1 MSHVIE
7 AIGTAVPSFE
17 IEQQDCARQAAQI
30 CGATTVQERLLTKL
44 YSRAGVKK
52 RHSVVLD
59 ASTNGHPA
67 RQSFYTQG
75 TQASGGPSTGER
87 MQAYERHAAPL
98 ARQAAQQAL
107 DEAAVAP
114 DQITHLVTV
123 SCSGFSAPGID
134 VRLIADLQ
142 LPPETSRTHIGFMG
156 CHGALNGLRVARAF
170 ADTSKNAMVLA
181 CAVELCTLHHQF
193 GWQSD
198 QLVANSLFADGA
210 AAVVVRQ
217 AGERQDDWQIV
228 DQFSTLIPDSS
239 EMMSWQIRD
248 HGFQMTLSPQLPQ
261 LLVGESRNCLA
272 PWLARHGLT
281 VDQIGSW
288 AIHPGGPRILDA
300 CAQALNLDE
309 ADMYDSQQ
317 VLADFGNMSS
327 PTLLFILQRLRA
339 RQAPRPCVALALG
352 PGIAVEA
359 ALIL

>member
-107 DEAAVAP
+107 DQAAVAP

-142 LPPETSRTHIGFMG
+142 LPPATSRTHIGFMG
-156 CHGALNGLRVARAF
+156 CHGALNGLRVARP
-170 ADTSKNAMVLA
+170 SPIHQRMQWCS
-181 CAVELCTLHHQF
+181 CAPSNSALCTI
-193 GWQSD
+193 
-198 QLVANSLFADGA
+198 NS
-210 AAVVVRQ
+210 
-217 AGERQDDWQIV
+217 AGSRIKL
-228 DQFSTLIPDSS
+228 SRIHSLLTGLPRLSCGKPASGRMIGRSS
-239 EMMSWQIRD
+239 IN
-248 HGFQMTLSPQLPQ
+248 
-261 LLVGESRNCLA
+261 SR
-272 PWLARHGLT
+272 R
-281 VDQIGSW
+281 
-288 AIHPGGPRILDA
+288 
-300 CAQALNLDE
+300 
-309 ADMYDSQQ
+309 
-317 VLADFGNMSS
+317 
-327 PTLLFILQRLRA
+327 
-339 RQAPRPCVALALG
+339 
-352 PGIAVEA
+352 
-359 ALIL
+359 